1 MSKQINTILHTPVV
15 PGNVNNKPK
24 GTKNLHT
31 AENAFGKLLQSKI
44 ASADGIKLSGHAADR
59 VRQRGLNV
67 TQTDLTNL
75 SEAVTKADAKGAKD
89 TLFLMGDNAFL
100 VNIKNRVVVTVIDQQ
115 KLKDD
120 IFTNI
125 DSVAIVNKDGK
136 SKELNGQDL
145 LSRMP
150 LAR

>member
-1 MSKQINTILHTPVV
+1 MAQNINTILRSPIV
-15 PGNVNNKPK
+15 PGQVNDKSK
-24 GTKNLHT
+24 VDSLHT
-31 AENAFGKLLQSKI
+31 ENNAFGKLLQSKI

-59 VRQRGLNV
+59 IRQRGLDV
-67 TQTDLTNL
+67 SETDLTKL

-89 TLFLMGDNAFL
+89 TLFLMDDNAFL
-100 VNIKNRVVVTVIDQQ
+100 VNIKNRVVVTVMDQQ

-125 DSVAIVNKDGK
+125 DSVAIVAKDDNK
-136 SKELNGQDL
+136 SESNGQDL

-150 LAR
+150 RPR